1 MTPAR
6 DRGFALLIVL
16 WSLVLL
22 GLLITQILASGRT
35 ALALAGNLRAAA
47 TARASADGAINE
59 ALFHVLSAGADHWPP
74 DGSPHSLGNAGGTVI
89 SVRVKSLTS
98 QINPNLASTGLLAGL
113 LQASGAT
120 PAQAK
125 QLANAI
131 IQWRSPAVSKQEAAA
146 QVATYRNAGLPYAP
160 PGHLFADLSE
170 LGDVLGMP
178 PPLLAKALPHMNL
191 YQTDDPNPA
200 LSDPVVRQALKLSG
214 QAGSDA
220 NVYDGTV
227 PVVSIEADVT
237 APGHVA
243 AHRVAV
249 IGLASTGAPAP
260 FHILS
265 LTGG

>member
-22 GLLITQILASGRT
+22 GLLITQLLGSGRT

-47 TARASADGAINE
+47 TAHASADGAINE
-59 ALFHVLSAGADHWPP
+59 ALFHVLSTGADHWPP
-74 DGSPHSLGNAGGTVI
+74 DGRPHNLGSSGGMVI
-89 SVRVKSLTS
+89 SVRVNSLAS

-113 LQASGAT
+113 LQACGAT

-131 IQWRSPAVSKQEAAA
+131 IQWRSPAVSKPEIAA
-146 QVATYRNAGLPYAP
+146 QLAAYRNAGLPYAP
-160 PGHLFADLSE
+160 PGRPFADLSE
-170 LGDVLGMP
+170 LGDILGMP
-178 PPLLAKALPHMNL
+178 PLLLVKALPHMNL
-191 YQTDDPNPA
+191 YQTDDPDPA
-200 LSDPVVRQALKLSG
+200 QAGPVVRQALKLSG
-214 QAGSDA
+214 QPGSSAD
-220 NVYDGTV
+220 VYDGTV
-227 PVVSIEADVT
+227 PVVSIVADVT
-237 APGHVA
+237 APGRVA
-243 AHRVAV
+243 AHRIA
-249 IGLASTGAPAP
+249 IISLTSPGAPAP